1 MEKNV
6 NKKTVKL
13 PFIKS
18 KKIHGDRVKNESGRA
33 KKIEEGRGRLL
44 NLELNYASLIILYRY
59 S

>member
-18 KKIHGDRVKNESGRA
+18 KKIQGDPVKNESGRA

>member
-44 NLELNYASLIILYRY
+44 NLELN
-59 S
+59 